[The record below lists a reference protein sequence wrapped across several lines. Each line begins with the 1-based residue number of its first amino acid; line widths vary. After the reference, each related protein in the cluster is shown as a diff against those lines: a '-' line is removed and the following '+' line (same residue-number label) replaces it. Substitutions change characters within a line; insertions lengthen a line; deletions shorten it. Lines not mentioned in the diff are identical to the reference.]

1 MLSAVLGARQKQ
13 QLHFAPAGHVNTS
26 ERCWNFLLSQA
37 ASPCRPKTEMKAMAS
52 QPPMPHV
59 NPGSPGHALRVG
71 SWSQLVSGL
80 LSNTANV
87 DICLCQ
93 MSQNCFP
100 MVSRKCSEL
109 PNARVKGIEH
119 SDGSLPL
126 TYCLLWAPLLRF
138 ALDIPIIFMDLF
150 SSSWSLNG
158 VSSLI

>member
-13 QLHFAPAGHVNTS
+13 QLHFAPAGHVNTR
-26 ERCWNFLLSQA
+26 ERCWNFLLLQA
-37 ASPCRPKTEMKAMAS
+37 AFPCRPKTEMKAMAS
-52 QPPMPHV
+52 QPAMPHV

-109 PNARVKGIEH
+109 PNARVKGTEH

-126 TYCLLWAPLLRF
+126 TAFSGPHYC
-138 ALDIPIIFMDLF
+138 DLPWTSL
-150 SSSWSLNG
+150 SSSWACSAQVGRLMG
-158 VSSLI
+158 YPL